1 MEFKM
6 KREKTIKPKKM
17 HQIEA
22 ARARRR
28 AKQKAEKKKKE
39 KFASG
44 KSSTDNS
51 KKNRTADGW
60 QRERDCVNSATT
72 HKMDGKSEIKKNLF
86 EIYNK
91 QLNLHNDT

>member
-28 AKQKAEKKKKE
+28 AKQKAEKQKKTKIRE
-39 KFASG
+39 
-44 KSSTDNS
+44 
-51 KKNRTADGW
+51 W
-60 QRERDCVNSATT
+60 QIEYR
-72 HKMDGKSEIKKNLF
+72 
-86 EIYNK
+86 
-91 QLNLHNDT
+91 

>member
-28 AKQKAEKKKKE
+28 AKQKAEKKKKQ

-51 KKNRTADGW
+51 KKKP
-60 QRERDCVNSATT
+60 NSGRMAKRKRLCEQCDNT
-72 HKMDGKSEIKKNLF
+72 
-86 EIYNK
+86 
-91 QLNLHNDT
+91 